1 MLGREMMVFDLLVL
15 VLVDMQFGD
24 CQLKLLEVGLDFVLA
39 FEVGIDDGVE
49 EAVVV
54 GGCEEVGLAG

>member
-1 MLGREMMVFDLLVL
+1 MVFDLLVL
-15 VLVDMQFGD
+15 VFVDMQFGD
-24 CQLKLLEVGLDFVLA
+24 GELKLLEVGLDFVLA

>member
-1 MLGREMMVFDLLVL
+1 MVFDLLVL
-15 VLVDMQFGD
+15 VLVDVQFGD